1 MVVKI
6 RAILTA
12 GLAAILVASALPSQL
27 EARGSST
34 TLAKKPSKST
44 KKKPK
49 PPKKPKKKPK
59 KKPTKATA
67 LKATPK
73 RTRHRRLPAAS
84 GLTREFHVNEGEL
97 PSVVSNARCPVDM
110 ASVDNRYCVNRF
122 EGSLIE
128 RDKNGVERD
137 WPASEVP
144 EERVFIAVSRANVY
158 PQSSISGAMAK
169 VACENAGKR
178 LCKPIE
184 WRKACGGTHGYTWTY
199 GPTRDPR
206 SCNDQGK
213 SPMLHFYPEVAKS
226 WTLVGMDEMNDPRL
240 NQWEGTL
247 ARTGSFESCV
257 NDYGLA
263 DMVGNLHEWTSDPN
277 GTFQGGYY
285 LDVQI
290 NGDGCMYR
298 TTAHEFTYHDY
309 STGFRCCKDA
319 EEGDDEQN
327 ETSGVATTA
336 APATPNGASL
346 LDAGVAPL
354 QEVHDGSPS
363 D

>member
-1 MVVKI
+1 M
-6 RAILTA
+6 
-12 GLAAILVASALPSQL
+12 
-27 EARGSST
+27 
-34 TLAKKPSKST
+34 
-44 KKKPK
+44 
-49 PPKKPKKKPK
+49 
-59 KKPTKATA
+59 
-67 LKATPK
+67 
-73 RTRHRRLPAAS
+73 
-84 GLTREFHVNEGEL
+84 
-97 PSVVSNARCPVDM
+97 NARCPEDM
-110 ASVDNRYCVNRF
+110 ASVDNRYCVDRY

-144 EERVFIAVSRANVY
+144 EERVFIAVSRPNVY

-169 VACENAGKR
+169 IACENAGKR
-178 LCKPIE
+178 LCQPLE
-184 WRKACGGTHGYTWTY
+184 WRKACGGTHGYAWTY
-199 GPTRDPR
+199 GPARDPR
-206 SCNDQGK
+206 TCNDQGK

-247 ARTGSFESCV
+247 ARTGSFESCI
-257 NDYGLA
+257 NDYGLH

-319 EEGDDEQN
+319 EEGDDEQGDPSVVGN
-327 ETSGVATTA
+327 
-336 APATPNGASL
+336 
-346 LDAGVAPL
+346 DAGAPL
-354 QEVHDGSPS
+354 ANGTNGTDQPDAGIAPSGPSVQELPDGSSP
-363 D
+363 